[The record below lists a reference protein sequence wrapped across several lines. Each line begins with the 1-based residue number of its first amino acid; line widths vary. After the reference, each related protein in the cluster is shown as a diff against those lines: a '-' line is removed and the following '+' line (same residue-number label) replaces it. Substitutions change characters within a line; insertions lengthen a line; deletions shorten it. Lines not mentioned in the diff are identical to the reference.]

1 MLYFKFILTKNSLL
15 SKICSR
21 GNNHSTNQKGNSK
34 SFFTRFEPPNSG
46 AKIVFLISKI
56 PIKSWLLPRPGF
68 TLALA
73 KVLGNEGKTTP
84 SQKAKIVNWRCL
96 LNEIR
101 TYFEQNSTMTFN
113 CRPTGDNPA
122 QRFCTASASLPP
134 SKTEKFSKHFFNR
147 APAKIF
153 SEADGPR
160 QFSIMIISYFLE
172 LSQIPFPMFYYRMA
186 TPLV

>member
-101 TYFEQNSTMTFN
+101 TYFEQN
-113 CRPTGDNPA
+113 R
-122 QRFCTASASLPP
+122 RSLLIVALRATIPP
-134 SKTEKFSKHFFNR
+134 SGSPPDGALGAEKASEFLFYNIKSFQFSK
-147 APAKIF
+147 
-153 SEADGPR
+153 
-160 QFSIMIISYFLE
+160 E
-172 LSQIPFPMFYYRMA
+172 LSKNSL
-186 TPLV
+186 LVLLK